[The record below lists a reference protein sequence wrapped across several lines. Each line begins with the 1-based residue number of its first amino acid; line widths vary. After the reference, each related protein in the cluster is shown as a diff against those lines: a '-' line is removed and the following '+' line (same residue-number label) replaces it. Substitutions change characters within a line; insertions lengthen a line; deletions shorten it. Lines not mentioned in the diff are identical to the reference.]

1 MLAFAK
7 DISQTDLK
15 HPEEDKNS
23 DLKQYMD
30 YQRQLDHERIVYH
43 ALDRAKTD
51 LQQKI
56 QEAGDDKEKLSPY
69 LKEAFLV
76 SHRVADPDT
85 VLLMLRK
92 LINGHNST
100 NNWYRMNAYYYALVY
115 DCLQNFVKFYNQQ
128 IHITSAEKEIDYDI
142 SGGAEIDFDDW
153 VNLYFPDLDF
163 YIGNALEAT
172 HYPFSKRNKAIE
184 NDLAKETQSGKTLEQ
199 ALQVVMGD
207 YEIDETAIRVLLNK
221 KITPKDLE
229 LFYTSVE
236 NPIYEYLNPMQE
248 GQWGLMDGE
257 SLLDHA
263 YYLGSQLKVWAWRK
277 REDVEQVMDEFSKI
291 QEKKSPPGQVTH

>member
-23 DLKQYMD
+23 ELKQYMD

-43 ALDRAKTD
+43 SIDHAKTG
-51 LQQKI
+51 LQEKI
-56 QEAGDDKEKLSPY
+56 QEAMGDNEKLIPY
-69 LKEAFLV
+69 LQQAFPL
-76 SHRVADPDT
+76 SHQLAEPDT
-85 VLLMLRK
+85 LMLMLRK

-100 NNWYRMNAYYYALVY
+100 NNWYRMNSYYYALVY
-115 DCLQNFVKFYNQQ
+115 DCINGFIQFYNQL
-128 IHITSAEKEIDYDI
+128 IHSSSKEKLADYNI

-163 YIGNALEAT
+163 HIGKNLEAA
-172 HYPFSKRNKAIE
+172 HYPFAKRNKAIQE
-184 NDLAKETQSGKTLEQ
+184 DIHKEMQSGKTLEQ
-199 ALQVVMGD
+199 ALEAVKGD
-207 YEIDETAIRVLLNK
+207 YEIDDTSIMVLLNK

-248 GQWGLMDGE
+248 GRWGLMDGE

-263 YYLGSQLKVWAWRK
+263 YYLGSQLKVWVWRK
-277 REDVEQVMDEFSKI
+277 REDVEEVMDEISKL